1 MGRVQCASLPA
12 PAMKKKKMKTPP
24 RRNPLV
30 AAVMKKGVRR
40 HGRTT
45 KAQRRADKVALKRDV
60 Y

>member
-1 MGRVQCASLPA
+1 MKVAA
-12 PAMKKKKMKTPP
+12 PH
-24 RRNPLV
+24 RNPLV

>member
-1 MGRVQCASLPA
+1 
-12 PAMKKKKMKTPP
+12 
-24 RRNPLV
+24 
-30 AAVMKKGVRR
+30 VRR